1 MVLKNKFLINMGPL
15 KKGGGQNVGLNFIY
29 SLSDFDW
36 PNLDLYFVVAS
47 GSKIHDVLSSS
58 DFSNNLI
65 VVSSNPFVRL
75 IDEMTK
81 VRSFIKKNNID
92 LTYTYFG
99 FALIGS
105 NNKQVIGSADSNLYF
120 PEINFWQGE
129 GFFKRILRFCID
141 RYRIYGLKNSYA
153 VVYENPEMYV
163 RASQLFGIQ
172 NKTLIL
178 PSINFSIGDLSFDFK
193 LSNNRVKILL
203 LCGWQRNK
211 NILLIPALAHQLNLI
226 MKFDCEF
233 VISVDLDNSS
243 VCKEFMH
250 KVSNYCVSDFIRL
263 IGPVNKEKIPSLYN
277 QIDCVLLLSKL
288 ESFSNN
294 IIESWFYKKP
304 LIVSNESWAKSI
316 CSDAA
321 IYVNRD
327 DVVNIADCI
336 CLLAQ
341 NNDLVKELVING
353 LAKLGEY
360 PSIAQRTSQ
369 ELEYLIEINKN
380 V

>member
-29 SLSDFDW
+29 SLSDFVL
-36 PNLDLYFVVAS
+36 PNLDLFFVVAS
-47 GSKIHDVLSSS
+47 GSKIHDVLSNS

-75 IDEMTK
+75 FDEMTK

-99 FALIGS
+99 FALIGLDH
-105 NNKQVIGSADSNLYF
+105 KQVTGSADSNLYF
-120 PEINFWQGE
+120 PEIDFWQGE
-129 GFFKRILRFCID
+129 GFFKRILRYCID
-141 RYRIYGLKNSYA
+141 KYRIFGLKNSYA
-153 VVYENPEMYV
+153 VVYENIEMYN

-172 NKTLIL
+172 NKALIL
-178 PSINFSIGDLSFDFK
+178 PSINFSADNFSFDFK
-193 LSNNRVKILL
+193 LNQNRKKILI

-211 NILLIPALAHQLNLI
+211 NILLVPALAHQLNVV
-226 MKFDCEF
+226 MNFSCEF
-233 VISVDLDNSS
+233 VISVDVDDSS

-250 KVSNYCVSDFIRL
+250 EVSNYGVSDFINL
-263 IGPVNKEKIPSLYN
+263 IGAVSKEKIPSLYN
-277 QIDCVLLLSKL
+277 QIDFVLLLSKL

-294 IIESWFYKKP
+294 IIESWFYKRP
-304 LIVSNESWAKSI
+304 LLISNESWAKSI

-321 IYVNRD
+321 FYVERD
-327 DVVNIADCI
+327 DILNISDSFI
-336 CLLAQ
+336 LLA
-341 NNDLVKELVING
+341 NDIGLVNELVSNGLVKLD
-353 LAKLGEY
+353 EY
-360 PSIAQRTSQ
+360 PSILQRTSQ

-380 V
+380 G